1 MGQVSYV
8 TRINRLMV
16 RGESFLNLGL
26 DNFKINKDRIKRF
39 AILRVSKVNIII
51 IEKKI
56 CVIYDIKIYYQIWN
70 IIKSLQVNPRFSLT
84 NY

>member
-8 TRINRLMV
+8 FRNRRLMV

-56 CVIYDIKIYYQIWN
+56 CVIYDIKIYYQI
-70 IIKSLQVNPRFSLT
+70 
-84 NY
+84 